1 VFYFFSIIGLLLG
14 AGVFSVSA
22 AVVDLSQITP
32 ATQGAKTSRP
42 AMNQPAVQSAVPP
55 TASSSS
61 EIELGQEIVRGVIA
75 QARLV
80 PLQGQMPAS
89 EVRPAKVNYRLVVTF
104 REAKS
109 GREILTG
116 QAAVRL
122 FAEDD
127 RTLDTI
133 RLVLEQQAWSCL
145 LFLPD
150 RSETM
155 IKVGSQLDDGK
166 KRIFRFFF
174 DRERQLSRKTESQR
188 QG

>member
-1 VFYFFSIIGLLLG
+1 MFYFFSIIGLLLG

-22 AVVDLSQITP
+22 AVVDLSQMPP
-32 ATQGAKTSRP
+32 ATQGSQTSRP
-42 AMNQPAVQSAVPP
+42 IINQPSTQSSVPP
-55 TASSSS
+55 AASSIR

-80 PLQGQMPAS
+80 PLQVHPPAS
-89 EVRPAKVNYRLVVTF
+89 ENLPGKVNYRLIVTF

-133 RLVLEQQAWSCL
+133 RLVLEQQAWICL

-166 KRIFRFFF
+166 KRMFRFFF
-174 DRERQLSRKTESQR
+174 DRERQLSGKTESQR